1 MDAEKYY
8 DLIAEYYDAR
18 VEREV
23 LTLAEDRSLLEYL
36 GVDSKMRVL
45 DAGCGTGMLLDRLDA
60 SVSEDLD
67 YVGYDVSAGMVEQFK
82 KKWPKK
88 RVTHMSVTSQDEHIE
103 LLNGFDLVL
112 SLYTVLNCLKSMG
125 DISIA
130 VRNLWACVKP
140 GGRMVLVCYGT
151 VYPEE
156 RKTSSENLFKD
167 IVPHC
172 NTLVPS
178 PRNWRLLL
186 ENLQYLDRL
195 QIIPFSEDV
204 LKTLRNKNYGG
215 TLGREI
221 TYENC
226 YELLQIQMRSL
237 QQPFLKKTKW
247 KVRTDV
253 HPNHRCDYLICDLH
267 KELLT

>member
-8 DLIAEYYDAR
+8 DLVAEYYDDR

-23 LTLAEDRSLLEYL
+23 LTLAEDRSLIEYL
-36 GVDSKMRVL
+36 DIDAGMRVL
-45 DAGCGTGMLLDRLDA
+45 DSGCGTGMLLDRLDP
-60 SVSEDLD
+60 SVSEALD

-88 RVTHMSVTSQDEHIE
+88 RVTQMSVLSQDGH
-103 LLNGFDLVL
+103 LQHLNEYDLVL

-130 VRNLWACVKP
+130 IRNLWACVKP
-140 GGRMVLVCYGT
+140 GGRMVVVCYGT
-151 VYPEE
+151 VFPEE
-156 RKTSSENLFKD
+156 RKTSSDNLFKD
-167 IVPHC
+167 LVPFC
-172 NTLVPS
+172 DTIVPS

-186 ENLQYLDRL
+186 ENLQGLDRI

-204 LKTLRNKNYGG
+204 LKTLKRKNYGG
-215 TLGREI
+215 TIGREI

-226 YELLQIQMRSL
+226 YELIQIQMRSL

-253 HPNHRCDYLICDLH
+253 HPNHRCDYLICDLY
-267 KELLT
+267 KEHLT